1 MKYHPWLSKYPIK
14 KKVEHLI
21 IGTHPPMPYCGKLP
35 FFYGNMNE
43 FWRFLDKVYPNNN
56 LYDSNGCPCLK
67 DIKAFLEKAK
77 MAITDM
83 VEETNGQPFSTDDDM
98 VWTKL
103 NSKLKEQLKTSKVKK
118 IYFTSSAG
126 KNSALSLFK
135 KWLKENK
142 KEFDNIKIPAYKDW
156 RSEGHKIELYGK
168 EIKLVQLFSPSPT
181 ARRSMNRIKEYKEWL
196 KSNPNG
202 SFDEFRIDWY
212 RQRLPQI

>member
-1 MKYHPWLSKYPIK
+1 MSNHPWLSNYPILK
-14 KKVEHLI
+14 GSRYLI

-43 FWRFLDKVYPNNN
+43 FWRFLDKVYPNNK
-56 LYDSNGCPCLK
+56 LYDSIGCPRLE
-67 DIKAFLEKAK
+67 DIKDFLKKANI
-77 MAITDM
+77 AITDM

-103 NSKLKEQLKTSKVKK
+103 NSKLKEQLKASQVEK

-142 KEFDNIKIPAYKDW
+142 KEFGKIKIPAYKDW
-156 RSEGHKIELYGK
+156 RSKGCSIMLFDKKIHLE
-168 EIKLVQLFSPSPT
+168 QLFSPSPT
-181 ARRSMNRIKEYKEWL
+181 ARRSQKRVEEFQCWL
-196 KSNPNG
+196 RTNPNG
-202 SFDEFRIDWY
+202 SYDDFRIAWY
-212 RQRLPQI
+212 RQKLPQI